1 MTTKYLD
8 KVEFEFLNKKL
19 NLVFSEGDKDW
30 DIQLFF
36 NEEDGK
42 YYTRGPY
49 GRWDSVCY
57 VELGIKTDEEVKE
70 WIKNIKND

>member
-8 KVEFEFLNKKL
+8 RHEFESLNTKL
-19 NLVFSEGDKDW
+19 TLVFSEGDQEW

-42 YYTRGPY
+42 YYAKGPY
-49 GRWDSVCY
+49 GRWDAVCY
-57 VELGIKTDEEVKE
+57 VELGVKTDKEISE
-70 WIKNIKND
+70 WISSIS